1 VEGGGSN
8 GSVECRIDGGRG
20 LDADLA
26 DAGFDPVFVAKL
38 TSKFQITIPVD
49 IRRRLGL
56 HQGDAVVIDLEGD
69 KAVLRPVHGGMS
81 NA

>member
-1 VEGGGSN
+1 MN
-8 GSVECRIDGGRG
+8 
-20 LDADLA
+20 
-26 DAGFDPVFVAKL
+26 VAKL

-69 KAVLRPVHGGMS
+69 KAVLRPVHGGHVERMTGLGKDVWVRLGS
-81 NA
+81 GDAYLQSERASWDRE